1 MNEYNYFTV
10 ADLIK
15 SHTARLRQI
24 DNQPNDEVR
33 KELEMTACKLNV
45 IGLYAHMMGATIQ
58 VTSGYR
64 CKELNK
70 IVGGVKTSLH
80 IQGRAVDFI
89 VSDGKIKHDLYESL
103 ASQEARERLRICEL
117 IEHKTYIHIGF
128 LKSR

>member
-1 MNEYNYFTV
+1 MCEYNYFSV

-15 SHTARLRQI
+15 SHTARQRQI
-24 DNQPNDEVR
+24 DNQPSDEVGE
-33 KELEMTACKLNV
+33 ELEMTACKLNV

-64 CKELNK
+64 CEELNK

-80 IQGRAVDFI
+80 MQGRAVDFV
-89 VSDGKIKHDLYESL
+89 VSDNKIKHELYESL